1 MMVTEMVLEKN
12 LMEEIADTMPT
23 EGPSIE
29 GSELLEVDEVE
40 TSDEEDDISSN
51 TKEINES
58 RPRVVVKRLLV
69 IDLKDEEN
77 ILDEKV
83 KEMEVSETI
92 GGEKTSAQENES
104 TEESHSNDDP
114 HKEVEDGDKTAS
126 HQSELQKADQDE
138 AERQAEVGNTPI

>member
-12 LMEEIADTMPT
+12 LMEEITDTMPT

-92 GGEKTSAQENES
+92 GGEKTSAQENELQDLHRALTQVRTLVLMS
-104 TEESHSNDDP
+104 PQTPRRSGSPAAIQPRPP
-114 HKEVEDGDKTAS
+114 HNPSWPA
-126 HQSELQKADQDE
+126 H
-138 AERQAEVGNTPI
+138 VG